1 MTAPR
6 RPFLERH
13 GVQPPWLLALGCYGM
28 HVSWAPHASMP
39 SWVSAYWND
48 FWMMPCALPLVLWV
62 YRFVGL
68 RSSEGPA
75 TAGEILSHGVLW
87 AFMAEGLAPELFP
100 HSVRDPWDVLAYF
113 LGGLLLFFHGLKGR
127 HSTHHALAGV

>member
-1 MTAPR
+1 
-6 RPFLERH
+6 
-13 GVQPPWLLALGCYGM
+13 
-28 HVSWAPHASMP
+28 MP

-68 RSSEGPA
+68 RSFEGPA
-75 TAGEILSHGVLW
+75 TAGEILSHGLLW

-113 LGGLLLFFHGLKGR
+113 LGGLLLFFHGLKER
-127 HSTHHALAGV
+127 HSAHHALAGV